1 MTLRLTLR
9 QVIAAA
15 GVAAIALLS
24 AGCGGGGS
32 GGGDASK
39 TGTQAPAARPT
50 PSPPAYPVRDGV
62 DLAASPT
69 WQAARE
75 RGHLVVGAKDDQ
87 PGLGYLDPATLRR
100 SGFDIEIA
108 RMVSAHLGL
117 DPAAIEF
124 KTIASVNRETA
135 IVNGDVDMYVGTYSI
150 TEERKR
156 SVAFAGPY
164 YVSGQSLLV
173 RADEQAI
180 TGKESMAGRKVCSA
194 KGSTAF
200 RHLQREFPE
209 TLAVFYDDYSQ
220 CVENLLTGVVDAV
233 STDEAILKGYAAR
246 SPDRLKVVGEP
257 FTTENYG
264 IGLPRTDTVFRMA
277 VNEALAANAA
287 NGNWK
292 AAYDA
297 TLGLSG
303 VPAPAVPELER

>member
-1 MTLRLTLR
+1 MTLR

-15 GVAAIALLS
+15 GIAALALLGT
-24 AGCGGGGS
+24 GCNDGGGPE
-32 GGGDASK
+32 A
-39 TGTQAPAARPT
+39 APQTSAARPT
-50 PSPPAYPVRDGV
+50 PSAPVYAVRGGV
-62 DLAASPT
+62 DLAAAPT
-69 WQAARE
+69 WKAARD

-108 RMVSAHLGL
+108 RMVSAYLGL
-117 DPAAIEF
+117 DPARIEF

-135 IVNGDVDMYVGTYSI
+135 IVNGDVDLYVGTYSI
-150 TEERKR
+150 TDDRKK

-173 RADEQAI
+173 RGDELAI
-180 TGKESMAGRKVCSA
+180 TGKDTIAGKKVCSA

-209 TLAVFYDDYSQ
+209 SLAVFYDDYSQ
-220 CVENLLTGVVDAV
+220 CVENLLTGLVDAV

-246 SPDRLKVVGEP
+246 NPDRLKVVGQP

-264 IGLPRTDTVFRMA
+264 IGVPRDDTVFRTA
-277 VNEALAANAA
+277 VNEALRVSAA

-303 VPAPAVPELER
+303 VPAPPVPQLEP